1 MNNKIAIIGSSG
13 LIGSA
18 LIENFSNFHITTI
31 SGKKLYENPES
42 VKNDLFGVDI
52 IINLAGHPVFGR
64 WTKKKKEKIYAS
76 RVGLSLKLFEI
87 LCALEKKPAH
97 LINASAIGIY
107 SDGYKNDETSE
118 NYSDDELATLVKK
131 WESAASKIKELN
143 IALTIIRLG
152 MVLSR
157 KGGAYKLQRRIIR
170 LGLGGKLGS
179 GKQVVSFI
187 LINDLVNA
195 IKFIIEN
202 QIYGIVNLVCPEP
215 VNNETFIKEIAL
227 KFKVPALLSIP
238 GIFLKILF
246 GYGSQIL
253 LNGQNVYPGVLLQHK
268 FSFLGNNLKKC
279 IEILEK

>member
-1 MNNKIAIIGSSG
+1 MENKIAIIGSSG

-18 LIENFSNFHITTI
+18 LIEHLSGFHIITI
-31 SGKKLYENPES
+31 PGKKLYENPES
-42 VKNDLFGVDI
+42 VKNDLVGIDT

-64 WTKKKKEKIYAS
+64 WTKKKKERIYES

-87 LCALEKKPAH
+87 LKCLEKKPSH

-107 SDGYKNDETSE
+107 RDGFSNDEVSE
-118 NYSDDELATLVKK
+118 NYSDSELAQIVKS
-131 WESAASKIKELN
+131 WESATNKIKELN
-143 IALTIIRLG
+143 IALTIIRIG

-157 KGGAYKLQRRIIR
+157 KGGAYKVQRRIIK

-179 GKQVVSFI
+179 GKQGVSFI

-202 QIYGIVNLVCPEP
+202 KIVGIVNLVSPEP
-215 VNNETFIKEIAL
+215 VDNYTYIKEIAH
-227 KFKVPALLSIP
+227 KFKIPALFSIP
-238 GIFLKILF
+238 GIFLKIIF
-246 GYGSQIL
+246 KNGSMIL
-253 LNGQNVYPGVLLQHK
+253 LDGQKVYPGVLLRHK
-268 FSFLGNNLKKC
+268 FSFMGNNLKKC